1 MPTDRGA
8 AGRQPFDDDDDDRGN
23 ESDRDRDPARRREPA
38 TGDDF
43 EREPS
48 FRNRGTLGMILFLA
62 ALSVLFG
69 ASLFLFAFMR
79 ARAAAGPA
87 DPAAARGAALVRVPW
102 GTLEFPNLLFL
113 STILV
118 LGVSTALALATK
130 QIKSGRHLAYR
141 RALTAALAMAV
152 GFLTFQAPAMARL
165 LLDHRG
171 QLAGK
176 GTHLYGLIF
185 FLVLVHALH
194 VIGGMVTLS
203 WVTVRAHRG
212 HYDRLPP
219 HHDPIRHTTLY
230 WHFLD
235 GVWVV
240 MFLMLYFMR

>member
-1 MPTDRGA
+1 MPTDRG
-8 AGRQPFDDDDDDRGN
+8 RQPFEDGDDDDQHHRGGGG
-23 ESDRDRDPARRREPA
+23 ERDRDRRDPAAADA
-38 TGDDF
+38 T

-48 FRNRGTLGMILFLA
+48 FGNRGTLGMLLFLA
-62 ALSVLFG
+62 ALSMLFA
-69 ASLFLFAFMR
+69 ASLVLFAFMR
-79 ARAAAGPA
+79 ARAANPVDATTGA
-87 DPAAARGAALVRVPW
+87 KGAALVRVPW
-102 GTLEFPNLLFL
+102 GSLEFPKLLIL
-113 STILV
+113 STVLV
-118 LGVSTALALATK
+118 LGVSAALALATR

-152 GFLTFQAPAMARL
+152 GFLTFQTPAMVRL

-194 VIGGMVTLS
+194 VIGGMVSLS
-203 WVTVRAHRG
+203 WVTVKAHRG
-212 HYDRLPP
+212 AYDRLPP
-219 HHDPIRHTTLY
+219 DHDPIRHTTMY

-240 MFLMLYFMR
+240 MFTMLYLMR